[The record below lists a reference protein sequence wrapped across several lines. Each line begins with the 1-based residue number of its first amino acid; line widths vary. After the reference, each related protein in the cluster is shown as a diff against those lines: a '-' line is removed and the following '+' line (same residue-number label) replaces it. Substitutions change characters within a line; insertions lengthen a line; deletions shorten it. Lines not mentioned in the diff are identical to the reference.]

1 MCLQG
6 SLPWLCP
13 SGHFCPPRLHKLWT
27 ACLANMS
34 DWQDYYEDHSDG
46 FASKHQSADEAF
58 AHSDSDLAENE
69 ARSEEEAAAGPVEP
83 SQVEPCP
90 EKDAAEFITLDSIR
104 NRSFAR
110 QVVAAESSAWRD
122 VQLLT
127 NIRFNF
133 AAFFL
138 CLQRCYGD
146 LLRGQVHMR
155 THLGPLLDQFELV
168 LESGLL
174 PESYITQVDALFENI
189 KLLLPRLDMNRR
201 SKAKKRMERIAAQ
214 LHLFKDDCFS
224 PVWDL
229 CQNQATELKALRDLC
244 QSQAVDIKNLQA
256 RVLELGHQ
264 HDRAGPLS
272 LSSSSSNSVDA
283 HSSSL
288 QPSVC
293 RAGLVEYKQNN
304 EELKTKGKSVKH
316 CHVCGLLLPQASF
329 SRSQWRKTD
338 GDRRCAS
345 CSGLQPASV
354 ASVAW
359 ALPRAE

>member
-1 MCLQG
+1 
-6 SLPWLCP
+6 
-13 SGHFCPPRLHKLWT
+13 
-27 ACLANMS
+27 
-34 DWQDYYEDHSDG
+34 
-46 FASKHQSADEAF
+46 
-58 AHSDSDLAENE
+58 
-69 ARSEEEAAAGPVEP
+69 
-83 SQVEPCP
+83 
-90 EKDAAEFITLDSIR
+90 
-104 NRSFAR
+104 
-110 QVVAAESSAWRD
+110 
-122 VQLLT
+122 
-127 NIRFNF
+127 
-133 AAFFL
+133 
-138 CLQRCYGD
+138 
-146 LLRGQVHMR
+146 MR

-168 LESGLL
+168 LECGLL

-214 LHLFKDDCFS
+214 LHLLQDDCFS

-288 QPSVC
+288 QPSFC

-359 ALPRAE
+359 ALPRAEE